1 MQDDAFEWDDA
12 KAASNRRKHRVDFI
26 EARHVFDDP
35 NGIDEPD
42 DDPDENRW
50 KRTGRGPGNVLIVV
64 FAERFPR
71 IRIISAR
78 RANRHEQAV
87 YDRQALP

>member
-35 NGIDEPD
+35 NGIVEPD

-50 KRTGRGPGNVLIVV
+50 KRTGRGPGKVLIVV